1 MWSNSKSVHQELKQ
15 LFDQDQYECLNQ
27 PRDGTTEYRALK
39 MRCKSRIQTVREILE
54 SGAALS
60 GSDYF
65 HACIILMHGDCPDD
79 FWQAHALA
87 LSAVDHQYNG
97 ARPFAAAAYDK
108 WLMYQGLPQK
118 YGTQYVPDGIGLRLW
133 DVDPTTTDEER
144 ATWDLSTMAELQK
157 KVVHMNKTFD
167 ASTID
172 MDSKPPWLLEA
183 IKRWNSVD

>member
-1 MWSNSKSVHQELKQ
+1 MWSNRKSVHQELKQ
-15 LFDQDQYECLNQ
+15 LFDQDQHECLNQ

-39 MRCKSRIQTVREILE
+39 MRCRSRIQTVREILE

-144 ATWDLSTMAELQK
+144 ATWDLPTMAELQK

-167 ASTID
+167 ASKID